1 MLLVRTETTYLNT
14 YSTYALA
21 DVTETLNFVC
31 ASLSGSVWKIT
42 AGTGDTIS
50 SAEQVVVILEAM
62 KTEIKISAGEENV
75 GLKVVGLAQGIRE
88 GTAVKAGDKLLYF
101 E

>member
-1 MLLVRTETTYLNT
+1 MIETP
-14 YSTYALA
+14 
-21 DVTETLNFVC
+21 NFVC
-31 ASLSGSVWKIT
+31 ASLSGSVWKVT
-42 AGTGDTIS
+42 AAIGETIS
-50 SAEQVVVILEAM
+50 SAEQVVVMLEAM

-88 GTAVKAGDKLLYF
+88 RSVVKAGDKLLYF